1 MLTNFNFFS
10 LRLSN
15 KLFLIWLL
23 TTPPCLKYTAT
34 LPCNLSLIARF
45 ADINGD
51 ATEGSVATY
60 AMSSGIF
67 NTHLI
72 ANLRRNLPVVF

>member
-1 MLTNFNFFS
+1 M
-10 LRLSN
+10 
-15 KLFLIWLL
+15 
-23 TTPPCLKYTAT
+23 
-34 LPCNLSLIARF
+34 ARF

-67 NTHLI
+67 NTHLT
-72 ANLRRNLPVVF
+72 ANLRRNLPVVFF

>member
-1 MLTNFNFFS
+1 M
-10 LRLSN
+10 
-15 KLFLIWLL
+15 
-23 TTPPCLKYTAT
+23 
-34 LPCNLSLIARF
+34 ARF